1 MKVERFSD
9 ADAVARRAADL
20 AVEAFAADPALV
32 LGLAT
37 GETMRPFYADLVARH
52 RRGEI
57 SFARAT
63 TFNLDEFVG
72 VPASDPA
79 SFAAYMRDLFFDH
92 IDLPPERA
100 HLPRGDAA
108 DPDAEA
114 ARYEARIVEAGGIDL
129 QLLGI
134 GRNGHIGFN
143 EPTSSLGSRTRTKTL
158 TESTR
163 AANRSFFDRDEDV
176 PRFAITMGIA
186 TILDARACLMLATG
200 PAKAEAVAAMI
211 EGPVSAYCPAS
222 ALQLH
227 PKVTVVLDK
236 AAAGRLRLADYYHH
250 VHPNGRDRVLA

>member
-1 MKVERFSD
+1 MLPLYATLAERCRSG
-9 ADAVARRAADL
+9 
-20 AVEAFAADPALV
+20 LV
-32 LGLAT
+32 
-37 GETMRPFYADLVARH
+37 
-52 RRGEI
+52 
-57 SFARAT
+57 SFARAR
-63 TFNLDEFVG
+63 TFNLDEYVG
-72 VPASDPA
+72 VGPDHPCSFHRYMADAFFGTTDIDP
-79 SFAAYMRDLFFDH
+79 RQ
-92 IDLPPERA
+92 A
-100 HLPRGDAA
+100 HLPRGDAP

>member
-1 MKVERFSD
+1 MKVLILPDTE
-9 ADAVARRAADL
+9 AATARAADILCEAL
-20 AVEAFAADPALV
+20 ARNPEAT

-37 GETMRPFYADLVARH
+37 GGTMLPLYATLAERCRAGLV
-52 RRGEI
+52 
-57 SFARAT
+57 SFARAR
-63 TFNLDEFVG
+63 TFNLDEYVG
-72 VPASDPA
+72 VGPDHPCSFHRYMADAFFGTTDIDPGQ
-79 SFAAYMRDLFFDH
+79 
-92 IDLPPERA
+92 A
-100 HLPRGDAA
+100 HLPRGDAP

-236 AAAGRLRLADYYHH
+236 AAASRLRLVDYYHH

>member
-1 MKVERFSD
+1 MKVLILPDTEAATS
-9 ADAVARRAADL
+9 RAADIL
-20 AVEAFAADPALV
+20 CETVARNPETT
-32 LGLAT
+32 LGMAT
-37 GETMRPFYADLVARH
+37 GGTMLPLYAILAERY
-52 RRGEI
+52 RRGHV

-63 TFNLDEFVG
+63 TFNLDEYVG
-72 VPASDPA
+72 VGPDHPC
-79 SFAAYMRDLFFDH
+79 SFYRYMVDAFFDRTD
-92 IDLPPERA
+92 IDPENA
-100 HLPRGDAA
+100 YLPRGDAP

-114 ARYEARIVEAGGIDL
+114 ARYEARIVDAGGIDL

-134 GRNGHIGFN
+134 GQNGHIGFN

-163 AANRSFFDRDEDV
+163 AANRSYFETDEDV

-186 TILDARACLMLATG
+186 SILEARACLLLATG

-222 ALQLH
+222 ALQFH

-236 AAAGRLRLADYYHH
+236 AAASRLRLADYYHH